1 MQSLTAEDK
10 KELCKDAFQ
19 DISSILAGLRDQ
31 GLSDLEIFE
40 FGKSLID
47 HFDPIKMEILK
58 KESDYQ
64 DALFREANDPLDV
77 FQFFFL
83 LVFLHTLLDHICAL
97 LFKKI

>member
-31 GLSDLEIFE
+31 GLSDLDIFE

-47 HFDPIKMEILK
+47 HFDPVKMENLK
-58 KESDYQ
+58 KDSDYQ
-64 DALFREANDPLDV
+64 DALFREANDL
-77 FQFFFL
+77 
-83 LVFLHTLLDHICAL
+83 
-97 LFKKI
+97 

>member
-64 DALFREANDPLDV
+64 DALFRAANDL
-77 FQFFFL
+77 
-83 LVFLHTLLDHICAL
+83 
-97 LFKKI
+97 

>member
-19 DISSILAGLRDQ
+19 DISSILADLRDK

-47 HFDPIKMEILK
+47 HFDPIKMENRK
-58 KESDYQ
+58 KQSDYQ
-64 DALFREANDPLDV
+64 DALFREANDL
-77 FQFFFL
+77 
-83 LVFLHTLLDHICAL
+83 
-97 LFKKI
+97 

>member
-1 MQSLTAEDK
+1 MPSLTAEDK

-47 HFDPIKMEILK
+47 HFDPKKMEILK
-58 KESDYQ
+58 RESDYQ
-64 DALFREANDPLDV
+64 DALFREANDL
-77 FQFFFL
+77 
-83 LVFLHTLLDHICAL
+83 
-97 LFKKI
+97 

>member
-31 GLSDLEIFE
+31 GLTDLEIFE
-40 FGKSLID
+40 FGKLLID
-47 HFDPIKMEILK
+47 HFDPVKMENLK

-64 DALFREANDPLDV
+64 DALFREANDL
-77 FQFFFL
+77 
-83 LVFLHTLLDHICAL
+83 
-97 LFKKI
+97 

>member
-64 DALFREANDPLDV
+64 DALFREAKDL
-77 FQFFFL
+77 
-83 LVFLHTLLDHICAL
+83 
-97 LFKKI
+97 

>member
-19 DISSILAGLRDQ
+19 DISSILAGLRDE

-58 KESDYQ
+58 RESDYQ
-64 DALFREANDPLDV
+64 DALFREANDL
-77 FQFFFL
+77 
-83 LVFLHTLLDHICAL
+83 
-97 LFKKI
+97 

>member
-58 KESDYQ
+58 KESDSQ
-64 DALFREANDPLDV
+64 DALFREANDL
-77 FQFFFL
+77 
-83 LVFLHTLLDHICAL
+83 
-97 LFKKI
+97 

>member
-1 MQSLTAEDK
+1 MQSLSAEDK

-64 DALFREANDPLDV
+64 DALFREANDL
-77 FQFFFL
+77 
-83 LVFLHTLLDHICAL
+83 
-97 LFKKI
+97 